1 MVATKLLTAGIIQ
14 MATDL
19 YAAGAG
25 KWKYIHWGIGTTDP
39 VIANTA
45 LETLTGCTENRTS
58 ATITNP
64 SSAVYRAV
72 GSITCNATGKSISE
86 AGIFDTAGTGGP
98 PVTGGV
104 LLIRGTFTAIPVVQN
119 DVIQFT
125 FDLTYTTS

>member
-1 MVATKLLTAGIIQ
+1 MVGTKLTTAGITQ

-45 LETLTGCTENRTS
+45 LENVTGCGETRAT

-64 SSAVYRAV
+64 STALCRAV
-72 GSITCNATGKSISE
+72 GSLTCNATGKTISE
-86 AGIFDTAGTGGP
+86 AGLFESLTTGI
-98 PVTGGV
+98 
-104 LLIRGTFTAIPVVQN
+104 LQIRGTFTGIPVVQN